1 MKLLLA
7 NKPFVSQTD
16 INPTTPTSYKGIY
29 IQLIIIPQNVFYFKN
44 EWKYAKGPNN
54 ANLENI
60 STLLKLCNWVV
71 YPYGCYLESLYE
83 FYYHKMC
90 SIKLEI

>member
-16 INPTTPTSYKGIY
+16 INPINPYKLQGLIY

-44 EWKYAKGPNN
+44 EWKYAKGTNN

-60 STLLKLCNWVV
+60 STLLKLCN
-71 YPYGCYLESLYE
+71 
-83 FYYHKMC
+83 
-90 SIKLEI
+90 

>member
-7 NKPFVSQTD
+7 NKPFVSQTN
-16 INPTTPTSYKGIY
+16 INPITPTSYKGLC

-44 EWKYAKGPNN
+44 ELKYAKGLNN

-60 STLLKLCNWVV
+60 STLLKLCN
-71 YPYGCYLESLYE
+71 
-83 FYYHKMC
+83 
-90 SIKLEI
+90 